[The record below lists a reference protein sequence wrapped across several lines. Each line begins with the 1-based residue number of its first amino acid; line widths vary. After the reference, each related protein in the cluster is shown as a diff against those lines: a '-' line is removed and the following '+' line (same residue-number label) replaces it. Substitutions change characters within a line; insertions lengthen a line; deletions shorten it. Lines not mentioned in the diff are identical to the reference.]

1 MFERIK
7 RSDEASASSAQ
18 GKKSKKFK
26 VVFVAVTFKNLK
38 FKNVTAINRS
48 ISSPWSSIAYFD
60 FLNFIMKLRW
70 KE

>member
-18 GKKSKKFK
+18 GKMSKKFK
-26 VVFVAVTFKNLK
+26 VVFVAVT

>member
-18 GKKSKKFK
+18 GKKLKKFK
-26 VVFVAVTFKNLK
+26 VVFVAVA
-38 FKNVTAINRS
+38 FKNVAAISRS
-48 ISSPWSSIAYFD
+48 ISSPCSSIAYFD
-60 FLNFIMKLRW
+60 FLNFILKLRW

>member
-18 GKKSKKFK
+18 GKKLKKFK
-26 VVFVAVTFKNLK
+26 VVFVAVTFKNIIK
-38 FKNVTAINRS
+38 INRTV
-48 ISSPWSSIAYFD
+48 SSSCSSIAYFD
-60 FLNFIMKLRW
+60 FLNFVMELRW